1 VLFEHGL
8 WAANSTGKERDSE
21 SGLDDFGARYYSSAI
36 GRFASPDWNANPT
49 PIPYANLAY
58 PQSLNLYSYV
68 QNNPLTFRD
77 PNGHCTVDGEKHNWL
92 WCAAHSVGIT
102 ETKKETAAREKNEA
116 EVREFLRTHPQ
127 YLQNAILM
135 AASLGTMVAL
145 EATNM
150 GAGESNSTVS
160 ADEQTAI
167 EAGAAGEAGAARN
180 AANLANL
187 EKSLASEEQVG
198 ETGGVIAGTG
208 ARVPFRDAARVAQQ
222 YGGSASDWV
231 KVSSSSYTARDGT
244 KFETHWVENIKTG
257 QRVEFKTKFP

>member
-150 GAGESNSTVS
+150 GAGESN
-160 ADEQTAI
+160 
-167 EAGAAGEAGAARN
+167 RR
-180 AANLANL
+180 
-187 EKSLASEEQVG
+187 VG
-198 ETGGVIAGTG
+198 HRMIMGCRIPCGFQGCG
-208 ARVPFRDAARVAQQ
+208 F
-222 YGGSASDWV
+222 
-231 KVSSSSYTARDGT
+231 
-244 KFETHWVENIKTG
+244 
-257 QRVEFKTKFP
+257 